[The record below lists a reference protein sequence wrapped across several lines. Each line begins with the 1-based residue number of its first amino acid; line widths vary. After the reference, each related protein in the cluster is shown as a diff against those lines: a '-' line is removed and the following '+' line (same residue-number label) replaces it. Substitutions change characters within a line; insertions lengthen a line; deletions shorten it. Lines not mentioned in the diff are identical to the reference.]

1 MQEYTDKLQTLNI
14 EFQEHTNAD
23 YEYQKT
29 VATVFSLARRAKSIF
44 DSSEKH
50 EKRAFIDYLVQNPT
64 VKEKTLVFTMRS
76 PFNVILELTDQPV
89 GLDVLV

>member
-1 MQEYTDKLQTLNI
+1 MKTFWSKRKNYQLSVRGITKSRHDKKMQEYTDKLQTLNI

-23 YEYQKT
+23 CEYQIT

-50 EKRAFIDYLVQNPT
+50 EKREVRFFVRM
-64 VKEKTLVFTMRS
+64 KS
-76 PFNVILELTDQPV
+76 
-89 GLDVLV
+89 